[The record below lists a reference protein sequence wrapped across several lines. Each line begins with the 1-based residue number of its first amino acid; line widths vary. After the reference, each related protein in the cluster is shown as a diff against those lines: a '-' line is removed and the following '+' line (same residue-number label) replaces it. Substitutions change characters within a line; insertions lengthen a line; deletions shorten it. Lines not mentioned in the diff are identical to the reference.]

1 MRSCVTSGFRRL
13 VNEIFSLLG
22 WHAALSGS

>member
-1 MRSCVTSGFRRL
+1 MSCVTSGFRRL

-22 WHAALSGS
+22 WHAALNGG